1 MPVFK
6 LIVGLGNPGAKYEE
20 TRHNAG
26 FFLLDEIARGYGA
39 SFSPEKK
46 FQGDTARVMIDSRD
60 VRLLKPTT
68 FMNLSGTSVMAMA
81 NFYRV
86 EPEQI
91 LVAHDELD
99 LLPGTVRLKKGG
111 GHGGHNGLRDIIK
124 HLGRDFWRVRLGIG
138 HPGDAKQ
145 VSNFVLKRAPK
156 SESELLL
163 QSIDDVMRELP
174 NIVADRIDKAM
185 NTLHTRDKK
194 TEDKAVKADKVA
206 KADSA
211 SRANASRANNDK

>member
-1 MPVFK
+1 MFK
-6 LIVGLGNPGAKYEE
+6 LIVGLGNPGSKYEE

-26 FFLLDEIARGYGA
+26 FWLVDEIARGYSA
-39 SFSPEKK
+39 SFSAEKK
-46 FQGDTARVMIDSRD
+46 FQGEAARVIIDSRD
-60 VRLLKPTT
+60 IRLLKPTT
-68 FMNLSGTSVMAMA
+68 FMNLSGESVAAMA
-81 NFYRV
+81 NFYRI

-138 HPGDAKQ
+138 HPGDARQ

-156 SESELLL
+156 SESELLIRC
-163 QSIDDVMRELP
+163 IDDVMREMP
-174 NIVADRIDKAM
+174 NIVGGRIEVAM
-185 NTLHTRDKK
+185 NTLHQKEKKPAKKDHKPPAEKSSTDK
-194 TEDKAVKADKVA
+194 
-206 KADSA
+206 
-211 SRANASRANNDK
+211 